1 MKFTVKQYA
10 QSLYEVLT
18 DSNPKDHDRVIEN
31 FISVLKAN
39 DDLSAYEK
47 IVNEVDSLFQTD
59 NETSKIE
66 VTAAHE
72 KSITPSL
79 LKELNK
85 LAKTKAEIT
94 TKIDDKIIGGV
105 IIRVD
110 DQLIDASISTQLQ
123 NLEKD
128 LTQ

>member
-66 VTAAHE
+66 VTAANE

>member
-66 VTAAHE
+66 VTAANE

-85 LAKTKAEIT
+85 LAKTKAEIP

>member
-31 FISVLKAN
+31 FISILKSN
-39 DDLSAYEK
+39 GDLASYEK
-47 IVNEVDSLFQTD
+47 IIIEVDLLFQTA
-59 NETSKIE
+59 NQTSKIE
-66 VTAAHE
+66 VTTASE
-72 KSITPSL
+72 TSITPSL

-85 LAKTKAEIT
+85 LAKDKAEVT
-94 TKIDDKIIGGV
+94 TKVDDKIIGGV

-110 DQLIDASISTQLQ
+110 DQLIDASISAQLN

-128 LTQ
+128 LIQ

>member
-31 FISVLKAN
+31 FISILKTN
-39 DDLSAYEK
+39 EDLSAYEK
-47 IVNEVDSLFQTD
+47 IVNEVDELFQTD
-59 NETSKIE
+59 SETSKIE
-66 VTAAHE
+66 VTAANE
-72 KSITPSL
+72 KSITPGL

-85 LAKTKAEIT
+85 LAKGKSEIT
-94 TKIDDKIIGGV
+94 TKVDDKIIGGV

>member
-31 FISVLKAN
+31 FISILKTN
-39 DDLSAYEK
+39 DDLSGYEK
-47 IVNEVDSLFQTD
+47 IVTEVDTLFQTD
-59 NETSKIE
+59 SQTTKIE
-66 VTAAHE
+66 VTAATE
-72 KSITPSL
+72 KSITPAL

-94 TKIDDKIIGGV
+94 TKVDDKIIGGV
-105 IIRVD
+105 VIRVD
-110 DQLIDASISTQLQ
+110 DQLIDASISTQLS

-128 LTQ
+128 LIS